1 MSIIEA
7 TTPGLKDE
15 RSPARVRLW
24 KDAALIRLFDIVL
37 AGLGLLFFLPLMMLA
52 AGAVCIETRGP
63 VLFRHQRIG
72 RAGRAFDCL
81 KLRTMTADAEA
92 RLTGL
97 ANAEWRMS
105 RKFRQDSR
113 VTRLGGLLR
122 RSSVDEL
129 PQLLNVL
136 KGEMSLVGP
145 RPIVFDEAA
154 LYGRQ
159 LVHYCA
165 VRPGLTGLW
174 QVSGR
179 NDVAYPR
186 RVAMDVWLVRNQSLG
201 VYFGILART
210 IPAVL
215 SRRGVY

>member
-7 TTPGLKDE
+7 TTAGLKDE

-63 VLFRHQRIG
+63 VLFRQQRIG

>member
-7 TTPGLKDE
+7 TKSGFKKE
-15 RSPARVRLW
+15 RPPVHARLW
-24 KDAALIRLFDIVL
+24 TDAALIRLFDIVL
-37 AGLGLLFFLPLMMLA
+37 AGLVLLFLLPLMALA
-52 AGAVCIETRGP
+52 AGAVWLEMQGP
-63 VLFRHQRIG
+63 VLFRQQRIG
-72 RAGRAFDCL
+72 RCGRPFDCL
-81 KLRTMTADAEA
+81 KFRTMTTDAEA
-92 RLTGL
+92 RLLDL
-97 ANAEWRMS
+97 ANAEWATS
-105 RKFRQDSR
+105 RKFRQDAR

>member
-7 TTPGLKDE
+7 ATAGLKDE

-24 KDAALIRLFDIVL
+24 KAAALIRLFAIVL

-63 VLFRHQRIG
+63 VLFRQQRIG

-215 SRRGVY
+215 GRRGVY